1 MSFRWFFPL
10 KAAACKED
18 GTASGDSTGGLVP
31 AGRAKRSSGMW
42 DVAPGAVEVT
52 KSPKISQNDGTNMGH
67 LHTFT

>member
-1 MSFRWFFPL
+1 MIFRWFFPL

-42 DVAPGAVEVT
+42 DVAPVLS
-52 KSPKISQNDGTNMGH
+52 K
-67 LHTFT
+67 